1 MACGNTFMDIA
12 RVARAKLYY
21 SMGKAPET
29 EEIPGVGEN
38 IKLDR
43 DLKDYLTIYK
53 GMTRKNVSTTA
64 KNNCLIYIFSNLHGP
79 VNKERFFSGL

>member
-29 EEIPGVGEN
+29 EEIPVLEKN

-53 GMTRKNVSTTA
+53 V
-64 KNNCLIYIFSNLHGP
+64 NLHGP
-79 VNKERFFSGL
+79 GNKERFFSGL